1 MKVVFLL
8 ANKNLNQIST
18 EAATYDDIL
27 AGDFLDSFHNLTFKD
42 SMLMTWAKEKCP
54 SKFIFKGDDDILLN
68 PYGKGLNMNNIGGLK
83 IRNETFFSDPQIF
96 FSQIKE

>member
-8 ANKNLNQIST
+8 ANKNLNQISA

-42 SMLMTWAKEKCP
+42 SMLMTWAIEKCP

-68 PYGKGLNMNNIGGLK
+68 PYGQG
-83 IRNETFFSDPQIF
+83 
-96 FSQIKE
+96 